1 MSLEEI
7 EITLA
12 VMDKKMDRLLELFE
26 KDGKKMSNHI
36 DFIENIYESVK
47 TPFTFIMD
55 SVKSIATNRITE
67 KEDVK

>member
-7 EITLA
+7 ESALA
-12 VMDKKMDRLLELFE
+12 NIDKKLDRLIELFE

-55 SVKSIATNRITE
+55 SVKNIATNRITE
-67 KEDVK
+67 NEDVE